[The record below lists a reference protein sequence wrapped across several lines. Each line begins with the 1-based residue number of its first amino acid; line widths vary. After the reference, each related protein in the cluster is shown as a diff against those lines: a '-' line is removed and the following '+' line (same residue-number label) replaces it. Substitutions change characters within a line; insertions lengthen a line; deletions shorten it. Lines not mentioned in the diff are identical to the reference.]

1 MDFTSKHRYNQA
13 CVTLAD
19 KIVYIK
25 KSLYWIQT
33 YANGLWFVEEDDPYI
48 VLAVATYGN
57 LSTANR
63 ADLRSQSRSFEKKKK
78 NPIHRAIHNAAVILL

>member
-19 KIVYIK
+19 KIVCITK

-48 VLAVATYGN
+48 VLAVATYRN

-63 ADLRSQSRSFEKKKK
+63 ADLQSQSRWFEKTKKKK
-78 NPIHRAIHNAAVILL
+78 PNSQSNS